1 MQKSSF
7 TLMITIYD
15 WKYRILDYFSPINDG
30 NSVKICTPTNFDMLF
45 KNYILSFKSHKHLR
59 FFIVY
64 WTIMGRCRHGQGHM
78 ADSEIILL
86 QPNKHAF

>member
-15 WKYRILDYFSPINDG
+15 WKYSILDYFSPINDG

-45 KNYILSFKSHKHLR
+45 QNYILSFKSHKHLR
-59 FFIVY
+59 FFYLILNY
-64 WTIMGRCRHGQGHM
+64 NGPLPSWSRSHGRQ
-78 ADSEIILL
+78 
-86 QPNKHAF
+86 